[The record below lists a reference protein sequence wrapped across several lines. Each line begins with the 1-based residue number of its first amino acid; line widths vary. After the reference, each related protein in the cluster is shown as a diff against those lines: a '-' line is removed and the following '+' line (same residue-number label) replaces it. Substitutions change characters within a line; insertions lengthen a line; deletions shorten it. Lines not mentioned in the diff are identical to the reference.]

1 MQIVW
6 VLNLA
11 GDGNDDG
18 DDGYGYLLTFPLPLP
33 RRDERNSHDF
43 VSWSVSTVAAS
54 KKPSYS
60 KQFETSDVEFR
71 PNLGN

>member
-1 MQIVW
+1 M
-6 VLNLA
+6 
-11 GDGNDDG
+11 GDDDDDG
-18 DDGYGYLLTFPLPLP
+18 DGHGYLLTFPLPLP

-60 KQFETSDVEFR
+60 KQFETCDVEFR
-71 PNLGN
+71 PNLGI